1 MLPNIPPSIQTLKYF
16 PVREKPYWCII
27 PPVSPSCPEIY
38 WLSVF
43 CLLPVWT
50 FSTFRAKI
58 RAYFLMYL
66 TYGGTPMEPTKKNT
80 TPNIGFFSLVAA
92 ILSFFV
98 CGSPLLQFP
107 IAMAGLTIALIER
120 NRSGNH
126 LTGVAMAG
134 LILSIISIVISL
146 CSYLIIICVYRVILP
161 DPEFGPMYI
170 KMYHQMMDLIQSGVI
185 PSL

>member
-1 MLPNIPPSIQTLKYF
+1 
-16 PVREKPYWCII
+16 
-27 PPVSPSCPEIY
+27 
-38 WLSVF
+38 
-43 CLLPVWT
+43 
-50 FSTFRAKI
+50 
-58 RAYFLMYL
+58 
-66 TYGGTPMEPTKKNT
+66 MEPTKKNT

-161 DPEFGPMYI
+161 DPKFGPMYI